1 MNRLSSLVD
10 DLLDLVLKHDV
21 TLEMAEDYISKTFPN
36 EVERASLGKRTAESQ
51 TEVSLEEK

>member
-21 TLEMAEDYISKTFPN
+21 TLEMAEDYISKTFPTDA
-36 EVERASLGKRTAESQ
+36 ERASLGKRAAESQ